1 MAGDR
6 ILAPMGVHDGR
17 AGWSEMADCYDA
29 TRAIP
34 GGGEAAVPGLL
45 AAHVRSLG
53 VRRLLEVGVGT
64 GRFAVPLAEA
74 GIRVA
79 GLDRSAEMLAV
90 LRGKAGGARL
100 PVVRGDALALPFRRA
115 FDAVLFSH
123 FLHLLDDRG
132 ALAAELRRVLLPGAL
147 VLVLD
152 TGFTPQP
159 AEERAVKAVRGHLDA
174 ARAPW
179 TRGDNSRDR
188 KYHEEILDALGGAV
202 LPAAD
207 LGRYPSTGSI
217 GRHLEA
223 LRARTWWTFRAY
235 SAEAMEAAVA
245 KARRDLLAEGA
256 DLAAEVPSP
265 VGVRLLAGRLP

>member
-1 MAGDR
+1 
-6 ILAPMGVHDGR
+6 MGVHDGR
-17 AGWSEMADCYDA
+17 AGWSEMADVYDA

-45 AAHVRSLG
+45 ADRLRALG
-53 VRRLLEVGVGT
+53 VSRLLEIGVGT

-90 LRGKAGGARL
+90 LRRKPGAARC
-100 PVVRGDALALPFRRA
+100 PVARGDALALPFRRA
-115 FDAVLFSH
+115 FDGVLFSH
-123 FLHLLDDRG
+123 FLHLLDDRSSF
-132 ALAAELRRVLLPGAL
+132 AAELARVLLPGAL

-179 TRGDNSRDR
+179 SRGDGSRDR
-188 KYHEEILDALGGAV
+188 KYHEEILGVLGGTV

-207 LGRYPSTGSI
+207 LGLYPGSGSI
-217 GRHLEA
+217 GRHLDA

-235 SAEAMEAAVA
+235 SEEAMEGAVA

-256 DLAAEVPSP
+256 DLAAEVPAP